1 MQLEVKT
8 EAVDFVVSRAPQPKN
23 DNDGRQKTDRETGEL
38 LHVTELVAMDETG
51 AEVIKV
57 TTAGH
62 PRVAK
67 RQPVTVVKLVATPWT
82 IDGRGGVAF
91 RADAIIPVPTMPSS
105 AGRAA
110 TSAGSAGTSGAP
122 PR

>member
-1 MQLEVKT
+1 MQLEIKT
-8 EAVDFVVSRAPQPKN
+8 DGVEFVVSRAPQPKN

-57 TTAGH
+57 TTAGQ

-67 RQPVTVVKLVATPWT
+67 RLPVTVVKLVATPWT

-91 RADAIIPVPTMPSS
+91 RADAIVPVPVTPSS
-105 AGRAA
+105 AARTA
-110 TSAGSAGTSGAP
+110 TSAGSAGGS
-122 PR
+122 

>member
-1 MQLEVKT
+1 MQLEIKT
-8 EAVDFVVSRAPQPKN
+8 EGRVEFVVSRAPQPKN

-57 TTAGH
+57 TTAGQ

-67 RQPVTVVKLVATPWT
+67 RQAVTVVKLVATPWN

-91 RADAIIPVPTMPSS
+91 RADAIVPVPTMPTS
-105 AGRAA
+105 AARAT
-110 TSAGSAGTSGAP
+110 TSAGSAGGS
-122 PR
+122 